1 MTSILSKATIESVA
15 NPLHK
20 YRWEL
25 MLFIGIPLGID
36 LISLA
41 VWELRVLGSEVP
53 PISHVTAHYAVAGI
67 VKMAALGILWW
78 RVRHLGR
85 PYFSLLVLYAFF
97 VAFPSVEL
105 INFWRYWCSLQHPIH
120 VLQQALVGKNAID
133 AEEYTALVDQVRHIT
148 PDWYCVSDYIVFT
161 ILTYVS
167 ASIKLA
173 SLIWFAWM
181 ASRFSMS
188 HAAVFIGL
196 STALGGVFGYSPS
209 FVPTLLGHLIITSIK
224 FSNYGFWV
232 PKSFEQ
238 LWPLTALVAFVA
250 QFVLCCI
257 AVRVLGSFNHGIDYR
272 RKVIT
277 FTAVL
282 LVLATL
288 VRAFYNWDSW
298 ISRASYTFDSAT
310 GAILY
315 HLRSPEA
322 FILSYALVFAITY
335 GAWRLFP
342 LGNAGDNGS
351 TPTDTSPLQTSH
363 ESVVAAGEE
372 TTSRRI

>member
-1 MTSILSKATIESVA
+1 MTSILSKATIDSVA

-25 MLFIGIPLGID
+25 TLFIGIPLVVD
-36 LISLA
+36 VISLA

-53 PISHVTAHYAVAGI
+53 SISHVTAHYAVAGI

-78 RVRHLGR
+78 RVHHLGR

-97 VAFPSVEL
+97 VAFPGVEV
-105 INFWRYWCSLQHPIH
+105 INFWKYWCSLQHPIH
-120 VLQQALVGKNAID
+120 VLQQALAGKNAIN
-133 AEEYTALVDQVRHIT
+133 AEEYAALVDQVRHIT
-148 PDWYCVSDYIVFT
+148 PDWYCVSDYVVFT

-173 SLIWFAWM
+173 LLIWFAWM
-181 ASRFSMS
+181 ASRFSMF

-209 FVPTLLGHLIITSIK
+209 FVPTILGHLIVTSIK
-224 FSNYGFWV
+224 YSNYGFWV

-238 LWPLTALVAFVA
+238 LSPLSALVAFVA
-250 QFVLCCI
+250 QIVLCCV
-257 AVRVLGSFNHGIDYR
+257 AVRVLGGFNHGMDLR

-282 LVLATL
+282 LILATL
-288 VRAFYNWDSW
+288 MQAIYKWDSW
-298 ISRASYTFDSAT
+298 FIRTSYTFDGSAT
-310 GAILY
+310 AILY
-315 HLRSPEA
+315 YLRSPEA

-335 GAWRLFP
+335 VAWRLFP
-342 LGNAGDNGS
+342 SGDVGDSGS
-351 TPTDTSPLQTSH
+351 TPTDTSPPRPRTIL
-363 ESVVAAGEE
+363 
-372 TTSRRI
+372 